1 MGPENSPPP
10 WSRHSRTVRPVY
22 SATTA
27 RSRTPA
33 RWRRPTPRPSTW
45 SGSAR
50 STCGRAPR
58 ASHGCCPRKR
68 SRRSA
73 RSSARTVP
81 ADAARRRRG
90 PPGDRETTGPFGIL
104 GDALPPR
111 LSARTPEH
119 HRLCARRRGD
129 ALSRARVPA
138 DYAAATT
145 SKPGNPCRGRIKET
159 AQVKTDVEELSPTRV
174 KLTVEVPFDELKPNL
189 DKAYKEISQ
198 QVRLKGF
205 RPGKVPAA
213 LIDQYVGRGTVL
225 QEAVN
230 DALPGLYGRAVEE
243 TELFALGQPDVEI
256 TELEDNEQFAFTAEV
271 DIRPKFEVPDYDGL
285 EITVDTVE
293 VTDEEIEETLSNL
306 RERFATLTNA
316 ERPAEEGD
324 FASIDLA
331 ATVDGEDIED
341 ARTSGYSYEVGSRSS
356 VEGLDDQLVG
366 MNAGDSKTFTTT
378 LVGGEQEGQEAEVT
392 VTVHSVKI
400 KELPELDDEFAQLG
414 SEFDTIDEL
423 REDIRKRLGEQKRGQ
438 QLGQARDKAL
448 EVLMEKIDIP
458 LPESVIESEI
468 QRRNEQL
475 DQQLQMYGMTRDKYL
490 EDQEKSEEEYDQE
503 LKDGARE
510 AVKGGFIL
518 DQLALQEELTVENEE
533 LAEYVVRNAMQM
545 GVQPDVLAKHLTE
558 NGQLPAVVS
567 EVLRTKALNL
577 VVEHV
582 KATDE
587 SGADVDIAALQ
598 RQESGETDAED
609 EPAAEVTEAAEA
621 PEAEAE
627 AEEKKADA

>member
-1 MGPENSPPP
+1 
-10 WSRHSRTVRPVY
+10 
-22 SATTA
+22 
-27 RSRTPA
+27 
-33 RWRRPTPRPSTW
+33 
-45 SGSAR
+45 
-50 STCGRAPR
+50 
-58 ASHGCCPRKR
+58 
-68 SRRSA
+68 
-73 RSSARTVP
+73 
-81 ADAARRRRG
+81 
-90 PPGDRETTGPFGIL
+90 
-104 GDALPPR
+104 
-111 LSARTPEH
+111 
-119 HRLCARRRGD
+119 
-129 ALSRARVPA
+129 
-138 DYAAATT
+138 
-145 SKPGNPCRGRIKET
+145 
-159 AQVKTDVEELSPTRV
+159 VKTDVEELSPTRV

-189 DKAYKEISQ
+189 EKAYKEISQ

-205 RPGKVPAA
+205 RPGKVPAR

-256 TELEDNEQFAFTAEV
+256 TEIEDNQQFAFTAEV

-285 EITVDTVE
+285 EVTVDTVE

-356 VEGLDDQLVG
+356 VEGLDDQIVG
-366 MNAGDSKTFTTT
+366 MTAGDSKTFTTT

-423 REDIRKRLGEQKRGQ
+423 REDIRKRLGDQKRGQ

-448 EVLMEKIDIP
+448 EALMEKVDIP
-458 LPESVIESEI
+458 LPESVIENEI

-475 DQQLQMYGMTRDKYL
+475 DQQLQMYGMSREKYL

-533 LAEYVVRNAMQM
+533 LTEYVVRNAMQM

-558 NGQLPAVVS
+558 NGQIPAVVS

-598 RQESGETDAED
+598 RQESGEADAE
-609 EPAAEVTEAAEA
+609 EETGAEEVAEAAPEEVAEAA
-621 PEAEAE
+621 PEAETE
-627 AEEKKADA
+627 AETEDKKADA

>member
-1 MGPENSPPP
+1 
-10 WSRHSRTVRPVY
+10 
-22 SATTA
+22 
-27 RSRTPA
+27 
-33 RWRRPTPRPSTW
+33 
-45 SGSAR
+45 
-50 STCGRAPR
+50 
-58 ASHGCCPRKR
+58 
-68 SRRSA
+68 
-73 RSSARTVP
+73 
-81 ADAARRRRG
+81 
-90 PPGDRETTGPFGIL
+90 
-104 GDALPPR
+104 
-111 LSARTPEH
+111 
-119 HRLCARRRGD
+119 
-129 ALSRARVPA
+129 
-138 DYAAATT
+138 
-145 SKPGNPCRGRIKET
+145 
-159 AQVKTDVEELSPTRV
+159 VKTDVEELSPTRV

-189 DKAYKEISQ
+189 DKAYKELSQ

-205 RPGKVPAA
+205 RPGKVPAR

-271 DIRPKFEVPDYDGL
+271 DIRPKFEVPGYDGL
-285 EITVDTVE
+285 EITVDSVE

-341 ARTSGYSYEVGSRSS
+341 ARTSGYSYEIGSRSS
-356 VEGLDDQLVG
+356 VEGLDDQIVG

-378 LVGGEQEGQEAEVT
+378 LVGGDREGQDAEVT

-414 SEFDTIDEL
+414 SEFDTIEEL
-423 REDIRKRLGEQKRGQ
+423 RADIRKRLEDQKLHQ

-448 EVLMEKIDIP
+448 EALMEKLDIP
-458 LPESVIESEI
+458 LPDSVIESEV

-475 DQQLQMYGMTRDKYL
+475 DQQLQMYGMSRDKYL
-490 EDQEKSEEEYDQE
+490 EEEKKSAEEYDKE
-503 LKDGARE
+503 IAEGARD

-533 LAEYVVRNAMQM
+533 LTEYVVRNAMQM
-545 GVQPDVLAKHLTE
+545 GVQPDVLAQHLTE
-558 NGQLPAVVS
+558 NNQIPAIVS
-567 EVLRTKALNL
+567 EVLRSKALNL

-582 KATDE
+582 KATDDK
-587 SGADVDIAALQ
+587 GNDVDVAAMLQ
-598 RQESGETDAED
+598 HEAGGDEEGGDQEAGET
-609 EPAAEVTEAAEA
+609 
-621 PEAEAE
+621 PEAEE
-627 AEEKKADA
+627 DKADA